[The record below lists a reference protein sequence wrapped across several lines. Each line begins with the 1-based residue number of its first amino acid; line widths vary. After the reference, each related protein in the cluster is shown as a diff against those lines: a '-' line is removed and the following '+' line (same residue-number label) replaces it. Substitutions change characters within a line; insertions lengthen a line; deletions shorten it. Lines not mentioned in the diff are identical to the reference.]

1 VIEQL
6 INRIKDAY
14 FDLDRDTARRDR
26 FLGQMQQFLPGAIQ
40 PDPSQVQQVQQQ
52 MQAAQQMQQMQQ
64 FPPSMQPAAP
74 QPAPEPSLLDR
85 LGASR

>member
-52 MQAAQQMQQMQQ
+52 MQAAQQMQQPMQ
-64 FPPSMQPAAP
+64 PGMQPAAP